1 MAVVLCVQRNM
12 RVTMTLPDTTS
23 IVLEVASSNTIVEIK
38 TMTGLE
44 TDTHWLLC
52 QGVKLFDTWTLDDY
66 NVSDNFVF
74 ELQNIKEARKARKAA
89 KKAIKGS
96 SPVSS
101 SDEEAPPPP
110 GPAIPV
116 SHRRKPAFAE
126 WRNYQAEL
134 DAKEAERERSLN
146 RLCGS
151 LTGDY
156 LDDVNTLMRLGVTES
171 KAEMLALEME
181 CAMTG
186 VCDWCGRRGECPC

>member
-1 MAVVLCVQRNM
+1 M
-12 RVTMTLPDTTS
+12 RITVTLPNTTS

-38 TMTGLE
+38 AMTGLE

-96 SPVSS
+96 SPVTS

-110 GPAIPV
+110 GPSIPV
-116 SHRRKPAFAE
+116 SDRRKPAFAE
-126 WRNYQAEL
+126 WRDYQAEM
-134 DAKEAERERSLN
+134 DAKEAERERALK
-146 RLCGS
+146 RLYRS

-156 LDDVNTLMRLGVTES
+156 LNDVDTLMGLGLTES
-171 KAEMLALEME
+171 KASMLALEME
-181 CAMTG
+181 CAMIG
-186 VCDWCGRRGECPC
+186 VCDWCGNKGGCPC